1 MREKIVNENEM
12 DTKQAIG
19 NKKLNYIQQTIWLDI
34 QFITIQTDIDLAI
47 AIEFSVHPLARF

>member
-1 MREKIVNENEM
+1 MKMKWTRNKRSE
-12 DTKQAIG
+12 TK
-19 NKKLNYIQQTIWLDI
+19 NYIQQTIWLDI

>member
-47 AIEFSVHPLARF
+47 AIVFNVHTLARF